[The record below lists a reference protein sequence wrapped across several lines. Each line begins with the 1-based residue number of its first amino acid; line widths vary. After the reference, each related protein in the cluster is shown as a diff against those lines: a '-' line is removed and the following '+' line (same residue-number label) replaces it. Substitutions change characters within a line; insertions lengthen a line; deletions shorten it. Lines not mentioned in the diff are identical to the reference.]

1 MAVANSTD
9 GQIAGLGLVV
19 LRDDRRY
26 FPPYQ
31 AAPVVRRET
40 LERLPAVW
48 DALQSLE
55 GALDDEQM
63 RRLNHRVAV
72 EGEDAAAVVR
82 SWREA
87 RGGAPEDIA
96 SIAVD

>member
-1 MAVANSTD
+1 MPDAVANSTD

-40 LERLPAVW
+40 LERMPAVW

-55 GALDDEQM
+55 GVLDDDAM

-72 EGEDAAAVVR
+72 LGEDAAAVVR
-82 SWREA
+82 SWRENRDAATA
-87 RGGAPEDIA
+87 RVAGL
-96 SIAVD
+96 